1 MLKEND
7 FLSKKVD
14 LKLTV
19 ILVVI
24 TFSLVTAVSENLTGN
39 VWLAPGKEGVSKYYI
54 DKGNYLSTKENSQ
67 CNRVGGTVVYLNQET
82 LFKEKIP
89 IELLSINKDVV
100 LIKVNGAR
108 RTMEYGYE
116 KYVGGLLVTVFSSGD
131 EDACLIVRD
140 WY

>member
-1 MLKEND
+1 MERD
-7 FLSKKVD
+7 GGFLSRKID

-39 VWLAPGKEGVSKYYI
+39 AYLAPGKESVSKIYI
-54 DKGNYLSTKENSQ
+54 GKDKYFSNRDKSQ
-67 CNRVGGTVVYLNQET
+67 CSKVGGTVVYLDQKT

-89 IELLSINKDVV
+89 IELISISDNVV

-116 KYVGGLLVTVFSSGD
+116 KYVGGLFVTVFSAGT

-140 WY
+140 WH